1 MVDWNDIKKAF
12 EKDAKKEEDIFL
24 ENEQK
29 LHKEVTMYVC
39 NLKGVSPLHGYHP
52 NDLIEF
58 LDKPSSEIQTLLGG
72 EWLDMDLE
80 KFDSLVY
87 SLSKKVKKSTNLLK
101 W

>member
-12 EKDAKKEEDIFL
+12 EKDVKKEEDIFL

-29 LHKEVTMYVC
+29 LHKDATMYVC
-39 NLKGVSPLHGYHP
+39 NLKGVSPIHGYHP

-58 LDKPSSEIQTLLGG
+58 LEKPSGEIQKLLGG
-72 EWLDMDLE
+72 DWLDMDSN

-87 SLSKKVKKSTNLLK
+87 SLNKKVKKSTNLVE

>member
-12 EKDAKKEEDIFL
+12 EKDVKKEEDIFL

-29 LHKEVTMYVC
+29 LHKSATMYVC
-39 NLKGVSPLHGYHP
+39 NLKGVSPIQGYQP
-52 NDLIEF
+52 QDLIEF
-58 LDKPSSEIQTLLGG
+58 LDRPSSEIQKLLGD
-72 EWLDMDLE
+72 EWIDMDPN

-87 SLSKKVKKSTNLLK
+87 SLSKKVKKSTNLVE

>member
-12 EKDAKKEEDIFL
+12 EKDVKKEEDIFL